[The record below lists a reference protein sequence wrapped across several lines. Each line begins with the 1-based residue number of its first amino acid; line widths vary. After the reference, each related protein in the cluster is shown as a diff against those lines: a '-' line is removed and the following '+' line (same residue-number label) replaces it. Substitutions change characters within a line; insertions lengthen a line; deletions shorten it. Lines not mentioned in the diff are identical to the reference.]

1 MNPDDLKKERKR
13 GARKQPSSP
22 VEVPPGTPQW
32 LEQLT
37 PERRTVVEVAN
48 ALLIDDEITAADSE
62 RTDAELG
69 ELIQERFQEALRNFY
84 RTSGLA
90 DQIAALRV
98 TADIQGQGDNLDIKA
113 CNVVAR
119 ASEGVHGWVDIL
131 PKLKQLNQASGMNC
145 TLGSAMLHCALEDLG
160 FTDVRT
166 VLRAGHHVVMCT
178 LPDGGMTIYD
188 ATSLSTQNDEL
199 VGYTR
204 TFSKDAVRNVQPV
217 QEHGNRSGM
226 AFTLVSAQRDS
237 IGGFSAE
244 TGSQAYAQQFYGYD
258 QSIIMDVAIALENL
272 SEIKADAS
280 QIETDAE
287 DRVFNEDAYK
297 QAGVEYIQQNNVV
310 PLTSDDITELARSN
324 RQPIEELLQAAR
336 RAFSEQGEPPNP
348 FDYLTGEKIQ
358 PKQTLEPVPDPN
370 QYQGSSE
377 RYQQA
382 KALVQ
387 RFPQLQQLDFA
398 TTKHQFDLLDGYEL
412 IGERIC
418 ASAPEVSWERVS
430 LIDELGEL
438 ERTAEDLGIPLER
451 LTAAFAQAEVETL
464 SDADWERTL
473 NCDSSDTSWTFDDAR
488 EYLRGKRNFAA
499 IVTGFNLGVPMPTPV
514 VLYRPGE
521 PPYLIGGSS
530 RLLGCRV
537 MNKRP
542 KVLALRLE

>member
-1 MNPDDLKKERKR
+1 MNPDNPKIELNPSTGELASTSTEIVLK
-13 GARKQPSSP
+13 
-22 VEVPPGTPQW
+22 VPDW
-32 LEQLT
+32 LEHQT
-37 PERRTVVEVAN
+37 PERKTMIEVAN
-48 ALLIDDEITAADSE
+48 ALLVDAPVTEADSE

-90 DQIAALRV
+90 DQIQVLRLNGE
-98 TADIQGQGDNLDIKA
+98 IQGGDEPLDTRA
-113 CNVVAR
+113 CNLVAR
-119 ASEGVHGWVDIL
+119 ASEGVHGWVDML

-160 FTDVRT
+160 FTHVRT
-166 VLRAGHHVVMCT
+166 VLRAGHHVVMRA

-188 ATSLSTQNDEL
+188 ATSLSTQHDEL

-272 SEIKADAS
+272 SEIKGDVM
-280 QIETDAE
+280 Q
-287 DRVFNEDAYK
+287 
-297 QAGVEYIQQNNVV
+297 
-310 PLTSDDITELARSN
+310 TEVGA
-324 RQPIEELLQAAR
+324 
-336 RAFSEQGEPPNP
+336 
-348 FDYLTGEKIQ
+348 
-358 PKQTLEPVPDPN
+358 
-370 QYQGSSE
+370 E

-382 KALVQ
+382 QDLVQ

-398 TTKHQFDLLDGYEL
+398 TTKQQFDLLDGYEL
-412 IGERIC
+412 VGERIR
-418 ASAPEVSWERVS
+418 ANAPEVNWERVS
-430 LIDELGEL
+430 LVDELGEL
-438 ERTAEDLGIPLER
+438 ERTAEDLAIPLER
-451 LTAAFAQAEVETL
+451 LTVTFEHAVVETL
-464 SDADWERTL
+464 SDADWEQTL
-473 NCDSSDTSWTFDDAR
+473 NCDSSDTTWTFDDAR
-488 EYLRGKRNFAA
+488 EHLKGKRNFAA
-499 IVTGFNLGVPMPTPV
+499 IVTGFNLGASMPTPV
-514 VLYRPGE
+514 VLYRPGK

-537 MNKRP
+537 MNKKP